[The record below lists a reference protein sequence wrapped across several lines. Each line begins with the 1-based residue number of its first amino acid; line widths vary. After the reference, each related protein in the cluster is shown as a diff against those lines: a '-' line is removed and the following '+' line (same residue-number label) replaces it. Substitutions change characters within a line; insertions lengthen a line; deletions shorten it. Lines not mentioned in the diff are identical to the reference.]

1 MKMLISSSL
10 FFLEHTLKTD
20 MQRSFHKTVLMDR
33 EEMHSEP
40 VSMCQSVSTSVVA
53 INNTQE
59 SQ

>member
-1 MKMLISSSL
+1 MLISSSL

-20 MQRSFHKTVLMDR
+20 MEKAFHKTVIMDR
-33 EEMHSEP
+33 EDTYSEP
-40 VSMCQSVSTSVVA
+40 VSIYQSVSTSVVA